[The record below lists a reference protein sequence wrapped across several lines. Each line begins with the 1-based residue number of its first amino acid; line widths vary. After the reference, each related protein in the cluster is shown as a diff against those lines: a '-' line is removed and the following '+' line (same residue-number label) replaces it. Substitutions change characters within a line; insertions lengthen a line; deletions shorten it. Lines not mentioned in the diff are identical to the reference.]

1 MSEKENVAVVRGM
14 LEAFLRNDVKA
25 ALAAVDPEV
34 EWDGTNIPDGEVS
47 RGHDAVLRHLR
58 AWAEIWEDWTVELED
73 VIDAGEGRVIAF
85 IRERGQTKAGMAL
98 DERHSELYVVRDG
111 RIVYRKGFSD
121 ADEALDVTGLR

>member
-1 MSEKENVAVVRGM
+1 MSEENVAIVRGM
-14 LEAFLRNDVKA
+14 FEAFLSDDVKE
-25 ALAAVDPEV
+25 ALTAIDPDV

-47 RGHDAVLRHLR
+47 RGHAAVMRHMR

-85 IRERGQTKAGMAL
+85 IRERGQTKAGVEL